1 MGYFDYPFDSKLLLR
16 KKRVLKK
23 QLLEKQP
30 AFLEKRIAILGGST
44 TDELKDQL
52 ELFLLNYGIK
62 PAFYQSEYG
71 KYYEDGMF
79 GNDTLDAFSPD
90 VIYFHTNWRNIT
102 RFPALSDT
110 AEDIPSLLQEQY
122 GRFEGLWNAVKSRYH
137 CPIIQNSFDRPDYRL
152 MGNRDIWDNHGRSN
166 FIAELNQLLYKY
178 ARENE
183 GFYIN
188 DLEYIS
194 ATVGLQN
201 WESSVYWHM
210 YKYMCNLEAIPYI
223 ASSVANIIKSIFGK
237 NKKLLAVDLDNTIWG
252 GIVGDDGVEGLELGN
267 ETPKGEIFE
276 SIQSYLRDLKNIGVV
291 LAIDSKN
298 DKGNAIAGLN
308 HPDSKLSEED
318 FVAIEAN
325 WEPKDTNLLKIADS
339 ISLGTDSFVFMD
351 DNPAERDIVKQ
362 NVAGVAIPELDKPE
376 NFIGLI
382 DRGGYF
388 ETTIISE
395 EDSRKTLQYK
405 SRAKAKAA
413 ESTFSDY
420 GTYLDSLE
428 MEADIG
434 GFKDIYI
441 QRIAQLTNKSNQFN
455 LTTLR
460 CTEDDIRSMS
470 DSDRYI
476 CLYGRLQDKFG
487 DNGVV
492 AVTIGEI
499 IGSDV
504 HIRLWIMSCRVL
516 KRGMEDAMMNTLLAR
531 AKEVGCDSVI
541 GYYYPTAKNGM
552 VKSFFGDY
560 GFIPTETAEDGSTT
574 WKLVIDDYQK
584 KSLHMK
590 VN

>member
-1 MGYFDYPFDSKLLLR
+1 
-16 KKRVLKK
+16 
-23 QLLEKQP
+23 
-30 AFLEKRIAILGGST
+30 
-44 TDELKDQL
+44 
-52 ELFLLNYGIK
+52 
-62 PAFYQSEYG
+62 
-71 KYYEDGMF
+71 
-79 GNDTLDAFSPD
+79 
-90 VIYFHTNWRNIT
+90 
-102 RFPALSDT
+102 
-110 AEDIPSLLQEQY
+110 
-122 GRFEGLWNAVKSRYH
+122 
-137 CPIIQNSFDRPDYRL
+137 
-152 MGNRDIWDNHGRSN
+152 
-166 FIAELNQLLYKY
+166 
-178 ARENE
+178 
-183 GFYIN
+183 
-188 DLEYIS
+188 
-194 ATVGLQN
+194 
-201 WESSVYWHM
+201 
-210 YKYMCNLEAIPYI
+210 
-223 ASSVANIIKSIFGK
+223 
-237 NKKLLAVDLDNTIWG
+237 
-252 GIVGDDGVEGLELGN
+252 
-267 ETPKGEIFE
+267 
-276 SIQSYLRDLKNIGVV
+276 
-291 LAIDSKN
+291 
-298 DKGNAIAGLN
+298 
-308 HPDSKLSEED
+308 
-318 FVAIEAN
+318 
-325 WEPKDTNLLKIADS
+325 
-339 ISLGTDSFVFMD
+339 
-351 DNPAERDIVKQ
+351 
-362 NVAGVAIPELDKPE
+362 
-376 NFIGLI
+376 
-382 DRGGYF
+382 
-388 ETTIISE
+388 
-395 EDSRKTLQYK
+395 
-405 SRAKAKAA
+405 
-413 ESTFSDY
+413 
-420 GTYLDSLE
+420 